1 MKKGGR
7 KKGTAPKAAKVPQGA
22 RGTFAYEGLDRVL
35 HEKAR
40 LGILTAL
47 LNRPDGQLF
56 TQLRE
61 LCSLTDGNLSRHIQ
75 VLSEAG
81 LIEVWKSRES
91 GRPQTLV
98 RLSKQGRRE
107 FVAYLAELE
116 RVIRDARTRTTRRG
130 RSGAESSSTP
140 SGSTPPGWAPA

>member
-1 MKKGGR
+1 MDSGAAGR
-7 KKGTAPKAAKVPQGA
+7 Y
-22 RGTFAYEGLDRVL
+22 AYEGLERIL
-35 HEKAR
+35 HERAR
-40 LGILTAL
+40 LSILTSLATHPNGL
-47 LNRPDGQLF
+47 LFSELK
-56 TQLRE
+56 E

-116 RVIRDARTRTTRRG
+116 RVIRDARIRAAKRG
-130 RSGAESSSTP
+130 RRAAESSP
-140 SGSTPPGWAPA
+140 TPPGWAPA